1 MTTVLDERTL
11 DHTTSSQPPAASQ
24 QLAAGDS
31 LATNSSTPSTSATH
45 SLSVSQQDVNS
56 EPPCAPSV
64 EAEPMD
70 VSTAPGPS
78 VIQDSSGSSQ
88 TTNPSSGGDAES
100 AASAENR
107 ELLTAIATISA
118 KEVSVIR
125 TTGSVDRSSLMGER
139 GGLDLSQQG
148 SLSAEALP
156 STSSGGQDEP
166 ATLEVASL
174 DSQGAVDTLPIPL
187 VSQQSEESVNLQ
199 QQDREVEG
207 DRSDP
212 RLGSARSSADK
223 EAAGQSG
230 EGRTT
235 AGSTKNALR
244 K

>member
-11 DHTTSSQPPAASQ
+11 DHTTSSQPPVASQ

-31 LATNSSTPSTSATH
+31 LTTDSSIPSTSATQ
-45 SLSVSQQDVNS
+45 SSAVSQQDVKS
-56 EPPCAPSV
+56 EPPCAPLV

-78 VIQDSSGSSQ
+78 VIQDGSGSSQ
-88 TTNPSSGGDAES
+88 ATNPSSGGDAES

-125 TTGSVDRSSLMGER
+125 TTGSVDRSSLIGER
-139 GGLDLSQQG
+139 VGLDLSQQG

-156 STSSGGQDEP
+156 GTSSGGQDEL
-166 ATLEVASL
+166 ATLEAASL
-174 DSQGAVDTLPIPL
+174 GAVDTLPIPL
-187 VSQQSEESVNLQ
+187 VSQQPEESVSLQ
-199 QQDREVEG
+199 QQDREVEEE
-207 DRSDP
+207 RSDP
-212 RLGSARSSADK
+212 RLGSARSSTDK

-230 EGRTT
+230 EGRAT